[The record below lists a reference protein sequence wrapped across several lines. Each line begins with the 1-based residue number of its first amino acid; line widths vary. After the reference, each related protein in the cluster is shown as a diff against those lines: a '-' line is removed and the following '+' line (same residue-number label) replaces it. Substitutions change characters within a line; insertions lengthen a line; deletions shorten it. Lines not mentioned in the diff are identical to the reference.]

1 MIRPQL
7 LSLFSLASL
16 VSASATAA
24 APRETVV
31 LLHGL
36 NRTRHSLSK
45 LEKSLLAEGYAVLN
59 CDYPSRQGTIET
71 LSTNLFAALTPQL
84 SRAPKVHF
92 VSHSLGGTLLRAY
105 LQDHTLPNLGRVV
118 MLGPPNGGSE
128 VVDRLGP
135 LPTFKW
141 INGPAGLQL
150 GTGPGSH
157 PLRLAKPD
165 FALGVIAGDRTANPL
180 LSCLIPGPNDGKVA
194 VARTRVEGM
203 RDFLCLHVTHTFMMR
218 NPRVI
223 HQTQHFLKNGRFQKR
238 A

>member
-1 MIRPQL
+1 MKTDSP
-7 LSLFSLASL
+7 
-16 VSASATAA
+16 TTP
-24 APRETVV
+24 APETVV

-36 NRTRHSLSK
+36 HRTSRSLSR
-45 LEKSLLAEGYAVLN
+45 LARALRAEGYAVIA
-59 CDYPSRQGTIET
+59 CDYPSTRADLAT
-71 LSTNLFAALTPQL
+71 LTDALFRELLPLLPATG
-84 SRAPKVHF
+84 RVHF
-92 VSHSLGGTLLRAY
+92 VTHSMGGILLRTF
-105 LQDHTLPNLGRVV
+105 LQRRPLSNLGRVV

-128 VVDRLGP
+128 VVERLGP

-150 GTGPGSH
+150 GTGPGSL
-157 PLRLAKPD
+157 PLRLAKPN
-165 FALGVIAGDRTANPL
+165 FALGVIAGDRTVNPL

-218 NPRVI
+218 NRQVVR
-223 HQTQHFLKNGRFQKR
+223 QTQHFLKNGRFQKR